1 MFCICVLGLLIIF
14 DYEFFVV
21 KIYMLW
27 IFDEIS
33 GEIEIDVWFGYFKII
48 YIYFNCENYDFWV
61 LVLGFVF
68 I

>member
-33 GEIEIDVWFGYFKII
+33 GEIEIDVWLWLF
-48 YIYFNCENYDFWV
+48 
-61 LVLGFVF
+61 
-68 I
+68 